1 MNFSQRIRALREGAD
16 LTQTELAEKLGLTSR
31 AVGAWETGRSKPRLD
46 KLEQLAELLG
56 TTSYYLLNGDGPK
69 TIEVRP
75 TSATVPLQVLGVTCM
90 GDGDE
95 QEADAIVEV
104 PEGVAMRHPSMFVVH
119 GIGPCMSRR
128 FPEDAILGVDPSI
141 GPRTGDV
148 VLARDE
154 AHGSFVHV
162 YLAGSGGTVML
173 SADSWEEGFEDIV
186 VGPRDPP
193 VEVLGVVVWY
203 QAYEDVRR

>member
-1 MNFSQRIRALREGAD
+1 MGFAERVKSLRESAD
-16 LTQTELAEKLGLTSR
+16 MTQEELAKRMDVSRPTVTS
-31 AVGAWETGRSKPRLD
+31 WESGKIRPRLARLD
-46 KLEQLAELLG
+46 DLASLLG

-128 FPEDAILGVDPSI
+128 FPEDAVLGVDPSI